1 MDIKSTPTA
10 APGSWNHLIKP
21 NEQSQACLSY
31 AESQMRSNI
40 IQNGRMKKNL
50 YLNWLVIPKFFYSAG
65 AKIGGGSEM
74 KIKNCVFY
82 FAFRSPCTTL
92 LARR

>member
-1 MDIKSTPTA
+1 
-10 APGSWNHLIKP
+10 
-21 NEQSQACLSY
+21 
-31 AESQMRSNI
+31 
-40 IQNGRMKKNL
+40 MKKNL

-82 FAFRSPCTTL
+82 FAFRSPCTIFAKPKQTITVMGIYINTGNEGF
-92 LARR
+92 RSTHKREYKETKTHSCVIERWGNRTIN